1 MCASFV
7 RSKRLDEASELS
19 PSVSFSYSFFP
30 FSASVTSAACCR
42 TVGANSLGGS
52 LVPAG
57 LLFQSVQ
64 CSLSIKGTSP
74 EGLPLTPTTVPTP
87 SEAKPEFWTSRNGWY
102 TFPLKVLLKVLLRTG
117 SVLGLQGTGDLGSRL
132 GRASDWSV
140 REEAMRGTGLSEPDK
155 VDQIPYL

>member
-1 MCASFV
+1 MYLQFDFGKLSVGSLCLAVIVELRKFETGCAQ
-7 RSKRLDEASELS
+7 ALS
-19 PSVSFSYSFFP
+19 VPKGWMKHLSCPFRSFSYSFFP
-30 FSASVTSAACCR
+30 FSASVTNAACCR

-102 TFPLKVLLKVLLRTG
+102 TFPLKVLLRTG
-117 SVLGLQGTGDLGSRL
+117 SVLGLQGTGDVGSRL
-132 GRASDWSV
+132 GRA
-140 REEAMRGTGLSEPDK
+140 
-155 VDQIPYL
+155 